1 MRNLNWE
8 YSFLSMGMKAEWET
22 QVETQ
27 LAPRKLVSATDAQ
40 YCIQGAP
47 FVLHRTCSVWCIFV
61 NSTKQN
67 KTSIG
72 WPQVPWEISLYKTTT
87 QNPGPQYVYQRDK
100 NTGSP
105 PIPYWTMAGIFFK
118 GQGLLLFL
126 FLQHNTWN
134 KTKKK
139 AGYFNAIFTFGSK
152 YTRQNA
158 DVDLGRE
165 GIEVFHSDWAPF
177 HWVSP
182 GRKRQVHHRS

>member
-1 MRNLNWE
+1 
-8 YSFLSMGMKAEWET
+8 MKAERET

-40 YCIQGAP
+40 YCIQGAHLCYTGHAQFDVFSWTLP
-47 FVLHRTCSVWCIFV
+47 
-61 NSTKQN
+61 NKTKQ
-67 KTSIG
+67 SIG

-105 PIPYWTMAGIFFK
+105 PIPYWTMAGIFLRGKDYYYYLSFYSTI
-118 GQGLLLFL
+118 
-126 FLQHNTWN
+126 HET
-134 KTKKK
+134 TKKK
-139 AGYFNAIFTFGSK
+139 TGYFNAIFTFGSK
-152 YTRQNA
+152 YTRQTA

-182 GRKRQVHHRS
+182 GRKRQVHHRG

>member
-1 MRNLNWE
+1 MRNTSWNTVSPKKIGLG
-8 YSFLSMGMKAEWET
+8 YRCTILHSRGPICATQDMLSLMYFRELY
-22 QVETQ
+22 Q
-27 LAPRKLVSATDAQ
+27 
-40 YCIQGAP
+40 
-47 FVLHRTCSVWCIFV
+47 
-61 NSTKQN
+61 TKQN
-67 KTSIG
+67 KALDGPKSPERLVFTK
-72 WPQVPWEISLYKTTT
+72 PPHKTLVLSMSTKGIRT
-87 QNPGPQYVYQRDK
+87 LAA
-100 NTGSP
+100 P
-105 PIPYWTMAGIFFK
+105 PSHTEQWQGFFFK

-126 FLQHNTWN
+126 FLQHNTRN

-152 YTRQNA
+152 YTRQTA